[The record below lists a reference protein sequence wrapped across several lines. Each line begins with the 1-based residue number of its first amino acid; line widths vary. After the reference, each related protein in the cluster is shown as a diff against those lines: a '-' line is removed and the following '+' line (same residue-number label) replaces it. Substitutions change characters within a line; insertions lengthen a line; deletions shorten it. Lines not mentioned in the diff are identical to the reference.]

1 MYIASN
7 VTKNILN
14 NSKIPYKQSTIPY
27 TRDNKM
33 ESTKRSLAIIFLDKK
48 MVFIG
53 VIVLGISFSIG
64 VIIGYVGKS
73 NGRIGQDGVVEEYV
87 TDQFQKNKVKLFC
100 TIQQFSPF

>member
-1 MYIASN
+1 MYIDSN

-14 NSKIPYKQSTIPY
+14 NSKIPYKQSAILY
-27 TRDNKM
+27 TKDNKM

-64 VIIGYVGKS
+64 VIIGYFGKTDVS
-73 NGRIGQDGVVEEYV
+73 IGQDTVVGEYI

-100 TIQQFSPF
+100 TIQ

>member
-1 MYIASN
+1 M
-7 VTKNILN
+7 TKNILN
-14 NSKIPYKQSTIPY
+14 NSKIPYEQSAIIY

-53 VIVLGISFSIG
+53 LIVLGISFSIG
-64 VIIGYVGKS
+64 VIIGYFGKS
-73 NGRIGQDGVVEEYV
+73 DGRIGQDNVVGEYI

-100 TIQQFSPF
+100 TTQQFRLF